1 MYALYRFKDN
11 IHLVLPVPVNVMYT
25 RVINSDNHISCMF
38 IGMHCVLCM
47 ILLIL
52 LQVSHLAGRKVKT
65 MESGDKDV
73 TVVPNLEA
81 IVDDFRILG
90 RGLVSHIHVQQSNL
104 KS

>member
-11 IHLVLPVPVNVMYT
+11 IHLVLLVPVNVMYT
-25 RVINSDNHISCMF
+25 TVINSDNHILMF

-90 RGLVSHIHVQQSNL
+90 RGLVSHIHVQHSNL

>member
-1 MYALYRFKDN
+1 MYSLCRFKDN
-11 IHLVLPVPVNVMYT
+11 IHLVLLDPVNVMYT
-25 RVINSDNHISCMF
+25 TVINSDNHISCMF
-38 IGMHCVLCM
+38 IGKRCVLHM

>member
-11 IHLVLPVPVNVMYT
+11 IHLVLLVPVNVMYT
-25 RVINSDNHISCMF
+25 TVINSDNHISCMF

-90 RGLVSHIHVQQSNL
+90 RGLVSHIHVQHSNL

>member
-1 MYALYRFKDN
+1 
-11 IHLVLPVPVNVMYT
+11 
-25 RVINSDNHISCMF
+25 
-38 IGMHCVLCM
+38 
-47 ILLIL
+47 
-52 LQVSHLAGRKVKT
+52 

>member
-1 MYALYRFKDN
+1 MYSLYRFKDN
-11 IHLVLPVPVNVMYT
+11 IHLVLLDPVNVMYT
-25 RVINSDNHISCMF
+25 TVINSDNHISCMF
-38 IGMHCVLCM
+38 IGKRCVLRM